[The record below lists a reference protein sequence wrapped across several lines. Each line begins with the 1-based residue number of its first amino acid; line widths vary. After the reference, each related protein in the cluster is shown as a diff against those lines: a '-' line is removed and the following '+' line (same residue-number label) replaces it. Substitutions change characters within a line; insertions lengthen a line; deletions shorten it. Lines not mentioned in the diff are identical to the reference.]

1 MCIFSQKLLMKNPYK
16 LVLLS
21 AAALILTGCQT
32 NSAFTLNTQFLGAS
46 NDAEYQ
52 ACWLEQPVNNDRFGQ
67 IGIARNIDVGA
78 THPIVKSRQKALTG
92 LADYLGAH
100 QQLSQTLSQIERST
114 KTLMLNGR
122 SIYFAEEEILDGYVY
137 SYAQLDEMPTSQR
150 CPVNTCRIAH
160 CQPSWLCHPAKQQQA
175 ATLGVS
181 YRASSPS
188 KQHREAIENGLFQAG
203 LLYGVKVTA
212 NNQYRAT
219 VGDSFSYSVY
229 IQDSTLDLNN
239 NQPMSYAVT
248 DLCHEGGMLYSR
260 VQLFG
265 ELPSEGHAS
274 TDSEEWLL
282 DPKFQGVDG
291 AVGAAQKPVAS
302 GLMSDQIKL
311 AIKRAAVQL
320 ALEQRSDISEQMTA
334 VSYEGGASIIVRTT
348 NESTQLELQ
357 ARVLALAF
365 KQQNTD
371 QLEVYAWVAR

>member
-1 MCIFSQKLLMKNPYK
+1 MKKSYQR
-16 LVLLS
+16 LLLS
-21 AAALILTGCQT
+21 AATFLLTACQV
-32 NSAFTLNTQFLGAS
+32 NSSLNLNTLSLGA
-46 NDAEYQ
+46 NLAPAQQ
-52 ACWLEQPVNNDRFGQ
+52 ACWLEQPVNDDRFGQ
-67 IGIARNIDVGA
+67 IGMARNIDVGA
-78 THPIVKSRQKALTG
+78 THPVIKSRQKALTG

-100 QQLSQTLSQIERST
+100 EQLSQALTQIERST
-114 KTLMLNGR
+114 KTLTLKGR
-122 SIYFAEEEILDGYVY
+122 SIYFAEEEVLDGHVY
-137 SYAQLDEMPTSQR
+137 SYAQLDNAPVAQR
-150 CPVNTCRIAH
+150 CQINTCRIAH
-160 CQPSWLCHPAKQQQA
+160 CKPSWLCKPAKPKQA

-188 KQHREAIENGLFQAG
+188 KQHRETIENGLFQAG
-203 LLYGVKVTA
+203 LLYGVQVTA

-229 IQDSTLDLNN
+229 VQDSSLDLKNT
-239 NQPMSYAVT
+239 QPMSYAVT

-265 ELPSEGHAS
+265 DLPGHNTTN
-274 TDSEEWLL
+274 TDSENWLL
-282 DPKFQGVDG
+282 DPKYQGVDG

-320 ALEQRSDISEQMTA
+320 ALEQRSDISEQITTI
-334 VSYEGGASIIVRTT
+334 SYEGGASIMLRST

-365 KQQNTD
+365 KQQSTD